1 MEFCKKEMIQIKDG
15 FWTAIQQENGIQQK
29 DLWNTLEKKQLLLTG
44 AWRTKNVGEDM
55 TAFATVLMAKQML
68 TQEVNGN
75 YGDKIEQEL
84 YNAILC
90 KLEENATEEQQFY
103 PLPEWIQES
112 IYSVKNSTIY
122 THLYIENNASF
133 CIEGEHIFYEITTDY
148 PLEETITIQL
158 QREQEQKEL
167 TVAFRLPSWCRDFAV
182 LVNGECAIGTIEDGY
197 LYITNAFPKE
207 TEIVL
212 QFAMPVRVIRNQSV
226 CAETVGKVAVMRG
239 PVVYCVE
246 AESNESEVHRLF
258 LDTEAEPEVVEA
270 RNGVR
275 SCQALVVSGFY
286 LKEDG
291 YEEVYSFEREEYYEP
306 KQLILLPYYFCGEGD
321 ETEKLVWINRL

>member
-1 MEFCKKEMIQIKDG
+1 MEFCKKEMIQIKDS
-15 FWTAIQQENGIQQK
+15 FWTATQQENGIQQK

-90 KLEENATEEQQFY
+90 KLEENA
-103 PLPEWIQES
+103 
-112 IYSVKNSTIY
+112 
-122 THLYIENNASF
+122 
-133 CIEGEHIFYEITTDY
+133 
-148 PLEETITIQL
+148 
-158 QREQEQKEL
+158 
-167 TVAFRLPSWCRDFAV
+167 
-182 LVNGECAIGTIEDGY
+182 
-197 LYITNAFPKE
+197 
-207 TEIVL
+207 
-212 QFAMPVRVIRNQSV
+212 
-226 CAETVGKVAVMRG
+226 
-239 PVVYCVE
+239 
-246 AESNESEVHRLF
+246 
-258 LDTEAEPEVVEA
+258 